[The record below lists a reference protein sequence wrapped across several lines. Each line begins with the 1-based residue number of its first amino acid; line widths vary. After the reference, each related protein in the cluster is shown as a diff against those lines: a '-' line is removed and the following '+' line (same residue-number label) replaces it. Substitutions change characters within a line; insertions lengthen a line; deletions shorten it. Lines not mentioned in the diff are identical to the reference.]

1 MKLQVTDTVFDCLN
15 ATNIAVA
22 TEAMPDDLVF
32 DTILLSYEGEG
43 GRPGLIELCIGRGC
57 DG

>member
-1 MKLQVTDTVFDCLN
+1 MKLQVTDTAFDCLN
-15 ATNIAVA
+15 AINVGVV

-32 DTILLSYEGEG
+32 DTILLSYKGER
-43 GRPGLIELCIGRGC
+43 GRPGLIELCIGRGR